1 MCGSPSAPV
10 EATLTVVQSPSGQV
24 LLGRKA
30 RGFGIGKLCAGFG
43 GKLHRSETADIAAR
57 RELLE
62 ETSIAE
68 SQFDVLER
76 RGRLHFY
83 FPGSFELV
91 LHVYLCHLQTATQI
105 EPRGDEFESEL
116 HWYSVSAIPYHE
128 MWPDSRAWMHV
139 ACGEKK
145 GTFSMRFRYNAM
157 DGSGGMTTL
166 S

>member
-1 MCGSPSAPV
+1 MCDSPSVPV
-10 EATLTVVQSPSGQV
+10 EATLTVVQSPTGQV

-43 GKLHRSETADIAAR
+43 GKLLKSESAVAAAH

-83 FPGSFELV
+83 FPGPFELV
-91 LHVYLCHLQTATQI
+91 LHVYLCHLKTTTQI
-105 EPRGDEFESEL
+105 KPRGDEFESEL
-116 HWYSVSAIPYHE
+116 HWYNTDAIPYDE
-128 MWPDSRAWMHV
+128 MWPDSRAWMPV
-139 ACGEKK
+139 ACGDNK

-157 DGSGGMTTL
+157 DGSGGLTTL